1 MDWKSNL
8 RRTQSLKS
16 VSSSCDKPT
25 RTEAGLQDKITS
37 VSQLVSRYQTTKE
50 VSASTQAP
58 SVNNGEVKLKQV
70 FKEITP
76 SLVESREIY
85 PASQT
90 KRSYEGERSQA
101 KPGLTPSR
109 SMGSLQN
116 GAGSIEALKAR
127 FESTQD
133 NTATQARVKSGF
145 RAAEFTSPY
154 KAEGITPLMNGE
166 AEEVK
171 RLAEEQTTRNPPV
184 NDTDAKEDHVARK
197 VVNQSR
203 AVRRKTIGGIDFER
217 IAASQADEKR
227 SVADFRDS
235 SFQSKEKLSV
245 KVLSALYLSKVAPQE
260 PKLAQDRSPESGK
273 RVKITKMAEDPQQ
286 RKDDHPPPPL
296 PRHQPGP
303 ADSSEERFQKSMPAQ
318 ISKEKLHQQRQKCE
332 LKRLMK
338 HTHPE
343 LKMLDEAVDD
353 ELAEVLSS
361 ESGVTAG
368 ETGYEGEVFSRCLIF
383 ENCALSNKVSPH
395 TPKTHMADGKVACT
409 ITHLCM
415 GSSTAYFTTN
425 NCSEEK
431 GIMTRALDTC
441 NTRTSGF

>member
-273 RVKITKMAEDPQQ
+273 RVKITKFQPTCREMCSACLKPVYPMEKINADKYIFHKTCFVCKQCKKKLSMYNYTPLHGEFYCIFHYQQ
-286 RKDDHPPPPL
+286 LFRRK
-296 PRHQPGP
+296 GNY
-303 ADSSEERFQKSMPAQ
+303 
-318 ISKEKLHQQRQKCE
+318 
-332 LKRLMK
+332 
-338 HTHPE
+338 
-343 LKMLDEAVDD
+343 DEGFGHVQHKNQW
-353 ELAEVLSS
+353 LLRN
-361 ESGVTAG
+361 TAG
-368 ETGYEGEVFSRCLIF
+368 MVHNE
-383 ENCALSNKVSPH
+383 
-395 TPKTHMADGKVACT
+395 
-409 ITHLCM
+409 
-415 GSSTAYFTTN
+415 
-425 NCSEEK
+425 SE
-431 GIMTRALDTC
+431 A
-441 NTRTSGF
+441 